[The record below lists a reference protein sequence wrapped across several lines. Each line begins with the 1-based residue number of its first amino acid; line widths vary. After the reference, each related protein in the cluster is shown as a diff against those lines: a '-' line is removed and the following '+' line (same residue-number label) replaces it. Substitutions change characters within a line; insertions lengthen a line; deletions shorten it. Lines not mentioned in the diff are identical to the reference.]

1 MYSRLSD
8 RKKVNNP
15 CCRTNWP
22 SSIFEIS
29 LIVIS
34 ACLKVNA
41 AHASSCT
48 ILFGFHALRCFA
60 ENGFKYTRFH
70 LKCDVT
76 KGKLEDLRAFVALWM
91 CVPRHLISVA
101 GVQPSNSWIITLMV
115 PDIHTLDLPE
125 VIQRHREWFVHRD
138 IDRFE
143 IDDRVINLTGKYK
156 TEIQQSKRIARADK
170 PPGKTQKMRTLAQ
183 RNFEFVT

>member
-8 RKKVNNP
+8 RKKVSNP
-15 CCRTNWP
+15 CCRTYWP

-60 ENGFKYTRFH
+60 EKGSKYTRFH

-115 PDIHTLDLPE
+115 PDIHTIDLPE

-138 IDRFE
+138 IHRFE

-156 TEIQQSKRIARADK
+156 TEIQRLKES
-170 PPGKTQKMRTLAQ
+170 PGQTNRRGKHKK
-183 RNFEFVT
+183 